1 MSTPLWRLAF
11 DAVERPLAAAS
22 ESWVQSDT
30 FMDVLAVS
38 FKVQRRLVGESR
50 RAFEAWLALWGLP
63 TRTDV
68 SALVNQVAALERQL
82 RQLAAEADLREGTAV
97 GNGTSAR
104 RRVA

>member
-11 DAVERPLAAAS
+11 NAVERPLAAAS
-22 ESWVQSDT
+22 ESWVQSDA

-38 FKVQRRLVGESR
+38 FKVQRRLVGETR
-50 RAFEAWLALWGLP
+50 RAFETWLAVWGVP

-97 GNGTSAR
+97 GNGSSTR

>member
-30 FMDVLAVS
+30 FMDVLAVG
-38 FKVQRRLVGESR
+38 FKVQKRMTGEAR
-50 RAFEAWLALWGLP
+50 RAFETWLELWGLP
-63 TRTDV
+63 TRSDV

-82 RQLAAEADLREGTAV
+82 RIMREQA
-97 GNGTSAR
+97 
-104 RRVA
+104 

>member
-30 FMDVLAVS
+30 FMDLAAVG
-38 FKVQRRLVGESR
+38 FKVQRRLTGEAR
-50 RAFEAWLALWGLP
+50 RAFETWLSLWGVP

-68 SALVNQVAALERQL
+68 SSLVNQLAALERQL
-82 RQLAAEADLREGTAV
+82 RLMREQA
-97 GNGTSAR
+97 
-104 RRVA
+104 

>member
-38 FKVQRRLVGESR
+38 FKAQRKLIGESR
-50 RAFEAWLALWGLP
+50 RTFEA
-63 TRTDV
+63 
-68 SALVNQVAALERQL
+68 
-82 RQLAAEADLREGTAV
+82 
-97 GNGTSAR
+97 
-104 RRVA
+104 

>member
-1 MSTPLWRLAF
+1 M
-11 DAVERPLAAAS
+11 
-22 ESWVQSDT
+22 
-30 FMDVLAVS
+30 S
-38 FKVQRRLVGESR
+38 FKVQRRLVGDSR
-50 RAFEAWLALWGLP
+50 RAFEGWLALWGVP

-97 GNGTSAR
+97 GNGASAS

>member
-30 FMDVLAVS
+30 FMDVAAVG
-38 FKVQRRLVGESR
+38 FKVQRRMLHEARG
-50 RAFEAWLALWGLP
+50 ALEAWLSLWGLP
-63 TRTDV
+63 TRGDV
-68 SALVNQVAALERQL
+68 KELVNQVASLERQL

-104 RRVA
+104 RRVS